1 MGIDGN
7 RLYGWIC
14 GLDLKDRSVIPA
26 IEETAGTALSRIL
39 ADAGYRG
46 HNAPAS
52 HKNARP

>member
-1 MGIDGN
+1 
-7 RLYGWIC
+7 
-14 GLDLKDRSVIPA
+14 LDLKDRSVIPA
-26 IEETAGTALSRIL
+26 IEETTGTALSRIL